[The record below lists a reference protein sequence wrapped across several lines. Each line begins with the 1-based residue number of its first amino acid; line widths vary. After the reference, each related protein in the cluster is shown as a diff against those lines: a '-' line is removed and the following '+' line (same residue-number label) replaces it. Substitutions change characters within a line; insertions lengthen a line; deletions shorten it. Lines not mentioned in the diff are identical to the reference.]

1 MQFGASTFIWV
12 SPFSNKTLGL
22 VKKVR
27 GMGFDIIEIC
37 IEDPVTIDASRINEA
52 LKENDLRATICG
64 AFGPDRDASS
74 EDQSIRT
81 NAVKYLEA

>member
-27 GMGFDIIEIC
+27 EMGFDIIEIC
-37 IEDPVTIDASRINEA
+37 IEDPATIEVSRINGTTSWRRGPS
-52 LKENDLRATICG
+52 LSFPFGSGPLQRSDTWCG
-64 AFGPDRDASS
+64 
-74 EDQSIRT
+74 
-81 NAVKYLEA
+81 V